1 MSTQNFSVRFKLAT
15 KTAAEWAT
23 KESTIKPLQGEIC
36 FYSDTKKAR
45 LGDGINFLKDLEFL
59 WLNEEEVIALVEALE
74 KATEESIAEI
84 QKILETKV
92 PNTRKINGKSLDVD
106 ITLSPED
113 VKAIPVTEKGAA
125 KGVATLDEYG
135 YVPSSQLPAYVDD
148 MVEGYYNVDGDK
160 AFYEDPQFE
169 TAINPVSE
177 RIYVDISTSEYKAYR
192 WAGTTAGYVEIFKSV
207 TLGETSATAYSG
219 DKGKAVTDKVNSIL
233 EGNHADEVVTY
244 TNEMATVNA
253 LGGIA
258 AGTTFSD
265 MPITE
270 LLTKLLYPYIKP
282 TISAKANPTNG
293 GTFERG
299 TAVEVTSIIAT
310 VTKKSENITKVEV
323 FDGSTSL
330 GVKVDG
336 STGTLT
342 FPVDISVTVNG
353 KKFTAKVTDATGTVV
368 SANTGTFTF
377 IDPYYYGVMD
387 DGETFDKVNMTKLI
401 QSKGNKELIFNSNN
415 QKMVFAY
422 PKSYGIL
429 KKIIDPNSF
438 DVTSTW
444 SYEEV
449 NVTAIDGTSVAYYIY
464 TSKLVTVDAYKMTF
478 QY

>member
-15 KTAAEWAT
+15 KTAAEWAN

-36 FYSDTKKAR
+36 FYSDIKKAK
-45 LGDGINFLKDLEFL
+45 LGDGTNFLRDLEFL
-59 WLNEEEVIALVEALE
+59 WLNEEEVVALVEALKE
-74 KATEESIAEI
+74 ATEESIAEI
-84 QKILETKV
+84 EKILETKV
-92 PNTRKINGKSLDVD
+92 PNTRKINGKALDAD

-113 VKAIPVTEKGAA
+113 VKAIPATEKGAA

-160 AFYEDPQFE
+160 AFYEDSQFE
-169 TAINPVSE
+169 TAIIPVSE

-192 WAGTTAGYVEIFKSV
+192 WAGATAGYVEIFKSV
-207 TLGETSATAYSG
+207 TLGETAATAYAG
-219 DKGKAVTDKVNSIL
+219 DKGKAVTDTVNDIL
-233 EGNHADEVVTY
+233 EGNHADDIVTY
-244 TNEMATVNA
+244 TNDMATVNA

-299 TAVEVTSIIAT
+299 TDVAVTNIIAT
-310 VTKKSENITKVEV
+310 VTKKSENITRVEI
-323 FDGSTSL
+323 FNGSTSL
-330 GVKVDG
+330 GVSTDG
-336 STGTLT
+336 STGALT
-342 FPVDISVTVNG
+342 FSVELTVNTTG
-353 KKFTAKVTDATGTVV
+353 TKFTAKATDAAGTVV

-377 IDPYYYGVMD
+377 VDPYYYGVID
-387 DGETFDKVNMTKLI
+387 DGAEFDKSNMAKLI
-401 QSKGNKELIFNSNN
+401 QSKGNKSLDFTANN
-415 QKMVFAY
+415 QKMVLAY

-429 KKIIDPNSF
+429 SKIIDPNSF

-444 SYEEV
+444 TYEEI
-449 NVTAIDGTSVAYYIY
+449 NVTAVDGTSVAYYLY
-464 TSKLVTVDAYKMTF
+464 TSKLVTVDAYKMAF